1 MTDTYPATA
10 PAAAPRHPLLSLHSV
25 MVLLAFASVAY
36 HLWLVTA
43 GLIPH
48 LVSRPL
54 HIIAV
59 LPFVFIF
66 TAQPATGWRRVVDV
80 ALCTFG
86 LAACIYVLVQHDV
99 LDEQYGRLRGT
110 MQFVVAWG
118 LVLLALEMARRQ
130 VKWAMPTT
138 AALALLYGL
147 FGQYL
152 PGELGH
158 AGIPLAS
165 FLGTLTITE
174 GGLWGSL
181 TGTSAEV
188 VAVFV
193 ILGAV
198 IGAGEGGQGF
208 MAASIALAGRL
219 RAGAAKVSVLSSAL
233 FGSISGSASANV
245 ASTGAITLPTMKRL
259 GYPPALAAAV
269 EAVASSG
276 GQIMPPVMGA
286 GAFIMVELLRTTY
299 NEILM
304 AALLPAVLFFWGVW
318 AGCDLYGRR
327 YGLEPMRAEDIPP
340 FARVAKLVL
349 FFLLPFGLLLG
360 VLFLSGN
367 TPQYAGA
374 AATGASAALLLFN
387 DQLRPS
393 LTRWGSRLVEAAVN
407 AARQIATIAAIILC
421 AGLIIGVLN
430 MTGLGVKITSLILG
444 LSGGNLWGA
453 LLLTG
458 LACLI
463 LGMEVPTTAAYVIC
477 VAVAGPALMEIG
489 LPPLQAHL
497 FIFWFAL
504 LSTITPPVCGAV
516 FIAAGMA
523 GAPWLKVAWHAMTLG
538 VGLYIVPLAFVANP
552 SLTALGSHPLLAVA
566 ACIKIGAGVW
576 MVSRGLIHREAMAL
590 RAMWLGAG
598 MVVIFAFGI

>member
-1 MTDTYPATA
+1 
-10 PAAAPRHPLLSLHSV
+10 
-25 MVLLAFASVAY
+25 MVVLAFASVAY

-43 GLIPH
+43 GLIPN
-48 LVSRPL
+48 LISRPL
-54 HIIAV
+54 HIVAV
-59 LPFVFIF
+59 LPFIFVF
-66 TAQPATGWRRVVDV
+66 AQVPVSGAQRWLDL
-80 ALCTFG
+80 ALCAGG
-86 LAACIYVLVQHDV
+86 LAACAYVLINHQM
-99 LDEQYGRLRGT
+99 LDEQYGRLQGVT
-110 MQFVVAWG
+110 QFVMAWG
-118 LVLLALEMARRQ
+118 LILLALEMARRQ
-130 VKWAMPTT
+130 VKWAMPGT
-138 AALALLYGL
+138 AAIALLYGL

-158 AGIPLAS
+158 AGIPTAS

-174 GGLWGSL
+174 GGLWGTL

-198 IGAGEGGQGF
+198 MGAGEGGKGF
-208 MAASIALAGRL
+208 MAASVALAGRL

-299 NEILM
+299 GAVLM

-327 YGLEPMRAEDIPP
+327 YKLEPMRAEEIPALAQV
-340 FARVAKLVL
+340 ARLVV
-349 FFLLPFGLLLG
+349 FFIVPFGVLLAI
-360 VLFLSGN
+360 LFLSGN

-374 AATGASAALLLFN
+374 VATAVTAAMMFFDEHYAASW
-387 DQLRPS
+387 
-393 LTRWGSRLVEAAVN
+393 TRWRRRMMDAAVD
-407 AARQIATIAAIILC
+407 AARQIATIASIIFC

-430 MTGLGVKITSLILG
+430 MTGLGVKITSLIIG

-458 LACLI
+458 IACLI

-477 VAVAGPALMEIG
+477 VAVAGPALMELG
-489 LPPLQAHL
+489 LEPLHAHL

-523 GAPWLKVAWHAMTLG
+523 GAPWLKVAWHAMSLG
-538 VGLYIVPLAFVANP
+538 IGLYLVPLAFVANP
-552 SLTALGSHPLLAVA
+552 SLTALGSTPLLALA
-566 ACIKIGAGVW
+566 AMLKIGLGVLWISRALIARDAWLLRVALLAG
-576 MVSRGLIHREAMAL
+576 
-590 RAMWLGAG
+590 G

>member
-1 MTDTYPATA
+1 MTDTPPVAPSAT
-10 PAAAPRHPLLSLHSV
+10 PRMPLHTL
-25 MVLLAFASVAY
+25 MVVPAFASVGY
-36 HLWLVTA
+36 HLWLVMA

-48 LVSRPL
+48 LISRPL
-54 HIIAV
+54 HIIAT
-59 LPFVFIF
+59 LPFVFLF
-66 TAQPATGWRRVVDV
+66 TAQPATGWRRAVDGL
-80 ALCTFG
+80 LCAFG
-86 LAACIYVLVQHDV
+86 LAACLYVLVQHDM
-99 LDEQYGRLRGT
+99 LDNQYGRLRGT
-110 MQFVVAWG
+110 TQFVVAWG
-118 LVLLALEMARRQ
+118 LILLALEMARRQ
-130 VKWAMPTT
+130 VKWAMPGT

-147 FGQYL
+147 FGQHL

-198 IGAGEGGQGF
+198 VGAGEGGQGF

-245 ASTGAITLPTMKRL
+245 ASTGTITLPTMKRL

-299 NEILM
+299 NEVLM

-327 YGLEPMRAEDIPP
+327 YGLEPMRGEDIPP
-340 FARVAKLVL
+340 FAKVARLVL
-349 FFLLPFGLLLG
+349 FFLIPFGLLLG
-360 VLFLSGN
+360 ILFLSGN

-374 AATGASAALLLFN
+374 AATGAAAGLLLF
-387 DQLRPS
+387 DARLRPS
-393 LTRWGSRLVEAAVN
+393 LRRWGARLVEAAVN
-407 AARQIATIAAIILC
+407 AARQIATIAAIIFC

-430 MTGLGVKITSLILG
+430 ITGLGVKITSLILG

-477 VAVAGPALMEIG
+477 VAVAGPALIEIG
-489 LPPLQAHL
+489 VEPLHAHL

-523 GAPWLKVAWHAMTLG
+523 GAPWLSVAWHAMRLG
-538 VGLYIVPLAFVANP
+538 IGLYIVPLAFIANP
-552 SLTALGSHPLLAVA
+552 ALTALGSTPWLALA
-566 ACIKIGAGVW
+566 ACVKIGLGVW
-576 MVSRGLIHREAMAL
+576 MVSRGLIHREAGAL
-590 RAMWLGAG
+590 RGAWLVGG
-598 MVVIFAFGI
+598 LVVIFAFGL

>member
-1 MTDTYPATA
+1 MTDTPTRTN
-10 PAAAPRHPLLSLHSV
+10 PFFSLHTV
-25 MVLLAFASVAY
+25 MVALAITSVGY
-36 HLWLVTA
+36 HLWLVMA

-48 LVSRPL
+48 LISRPL
-54 HIIAV
+54 HIIATI
-59 LPFVFIF
+59 PFVFIF
-66 TAQPATGWRRVVDV
+66 TVQRATGWRRALDV
-80 ALCTFG
+80 LLCALG
-86 LAACIYVLVQHDV
+86 LAACIYVLVQHEM
-99 LDEQYGRLRGT
+99 LDNQYGRLRST
-110 MQFVVAWG
+110 TQFVVAWG
-118 LVLLALEMARRQ
+118 LILLALEMARRQ
-130 VKWAMPTT
+130 VKWAMPIT
-138 AALALLYGL
+138 AGLALLYGL
-147 FGQYL
+147 FGQHL

-181 TGTSAEV
+181 TGVSAEV

-193 ILGAV
+193 ILGAIV
-198 IGAGEGGQGF
+198 SAGEGGQGF
-208 MAASIALAGRL
+208 MAASVAVAGRL

-299 NEILM
+299 NEVLM

-327 YGLEPMRAEDIPP
+327 YGLEPMRGEDIPP
-340 FARVAKLVL
+340 FAKVARLVL
-349 FFLLPFGLLLG
+349 FFVIPFGLLLG
-360 VLFLSGN
+360 ILFLSGN

-374 AATGASAALLLFN
+374 AAAGAAAALLLF
-387 DQLRPS
+387 DERLRPS
-393 LTRWGSRLVEAAVN
+393 LSRWRTRLVDAAVS
-407 AARQIATIAAIILC
+407 AARQIATIAAIIFC

-430 MTGLGVKITSLILG
+430 ITGLGVKITSLILG

-477 VAVAGPALMEIG
+477 VAVAGPALIEIG
-489 LPPLQAHL
+489 VEPLHAHL

-523 GAPWLKVAWHAMTLG
+523 GAPWLKVAVHAMSLG
-538 VGLYIVPLAFVANP
+538 IGLYIVPLAFIANP
-552 SLTALGSHPLLAVA
+552 ALTALGSTPWLALA
-566 ACIKIGAGVW
+566 ACVKIGLGVW
-576 MVSRGLIHREAMAL
+576 MISRGLIHREALPL
-590 RAMWLGAG
+590 RGGWIVAG
-598 MVVIFAFGI
+598 IVVIFSFGI

>member
-1 MTDTYPATA
+1 MTDATTHGSRL
-10 PAAAPRHPLLSLHSV
+10 AARLMLI
-25 MVLLAFASVAY
+25 LAALAVGY

-43 GLIPH
+43 GLIPN

-54 HIIAV
+54 HILAV
-59 LPFVFIF
+59 LPFIF
-66 TAQPATGWRRVVDV
+66 WFVAEPARGWRRLVDGALLVVGV
-80 ALCTFG
+80 G
-86 LAACIYVLVQHDV
+86 ACGYILVSHEA
-99 LDEQYGRLRGT
+99 LDEQYGRLQGPL
-110 MQFVVAWG
+110 QFAVAWA
-118 LVLLALEMARRQ
+118 LVGLALEMARRQ
-130 VKWAMPTT
+130 VKWAMPAT
-138 AALALLYGL
+138 AMIALAYGL
-147 FGQYL
+147 FGQHL

-174 GGLWGSL
+174 GGLWGTL
-181 TGTSAEV
+181 TGASAEV

-198 IGAGEGGQGF
+198 IGAGEGGRGF
-208 MAASIALAGRL
+208 MAAAVAIAGRL

-286 GAFIMVELLRTTY
+286 GAFIMVELLRTSYTAV
-299 NEILM
+299 LM
-304 AALLPAVLFFWGVW
+304 AALPPALLFFWGVW
-318 AGCDLYGRR
+318 VGCDLYGRR
-327 YGLEPMRAEDIPP
+327 YHLEPMRADEIPP
-340 FARVAKLVL
+340 FARVARLVL
-349 FFLLPFGLLLG
+349 FFALPFGVLLG
-360 VLFLSGN
+360 ILFLTGR
-367 TPQYAGA
+367 TPQFAGA
-374 AATGASAALLLFN
+374 VATAISAALLLF
-387 DQLRPS
+387 DESFRPG
-393 LTRWGSRLVEAAVN
+393 LARWGRRLADAAVT
-407 AARQIATIAAIILC
+407 AARQIATIASIIFC

-430 MTGLGVKITSLILG
+430 LTGLGVKITSLILG

-453 LLLTG
+453 LVLTG

-477 VAVAGPALMEIG
+477 VAVAGPALTELG
-489 LPPLQAHL
+489 LEPLYAHL

-504 LSTITPPVCGAV
+504 LSTITPPVCGTV

-523 GAPWLKVAWHAMTLG
+523 GAPWLTVALHAMTLG
-538 VGLYIVPLAFVANP
+538 IGLYLVPLAFVANP
-552 SLTALGSHPLLAVA
+552 SMLMLQSTPGLALLATAKVALGVLL
-566 ACIKIGAGVW
+566 
-576 MVSRGLIHREAMAL
+576 VSRGLIWRDGPAL
-590 RAMWLGAG
+590 RAGSLVAGAAL
-598 MVVIFAFGI
+598 IFVAGV